1 MIHKETLWRS
11 PGDNEMDLSETFQ
24 KDIYDC
30 YERIYGPVDDVKDVA
45 LKSSTIPAFSMDRSS
60 IPLNLMS
67 FRMKLCNMMWMVIGP
82 TTLRTDF
89 SVRKDLRFS

>member
-24 KDIYDC
+24 KDIHDC

>member
-82 TTLRTDF
+82 TTLRTDV